1 MKRLIVY
8 FHYDPLG
15 QIDTACR
22 VAVEAM
28 AHYGEVFFISNGT
41 LRPADRAWAASVTL
55 TCRERE
61 NEGFDVG
68 AYKEALAVIGRGRLA
83 RYDEL
88 VLMNFTLAG
97 PVCSLA
103 SMFAAM
109 EARQELAFWG
119 LTRHYAMKSRR
130 FGGRSGEVPE
140 HLQSHFLAV
149 RAPLLHSEDF
159 WQYWQK
165 MPLPKSYEESIA
177 NHETRFTAHFANLGC
192 RWDSY
197 VDTKDLRDVFVNPI
211 MACPRE
217 LLANRGCP
225 FFKRRSFFTPYA
237 DELRRTDGQA
247 AAELYDYLKS
257 ETDYPVD
264 DLLRALLP
272 VQPLAAMAQNLHW
285 HYILPQTAG
294 ECAPILLD
302 ANTLAKGCALQP
314 DAVYCLPLPRAAGVE
329 GYYYARSMPT
339 SLQLTQAAELFD
351 AHPLVG
357 VLGPALPLYAG
368 CAAEKARCWQQQKP
382 AVQAKLSALDCPLPL
397 DETPPP
403 LPNGGCL
410 LVRGAAFPQ
419 GLPPLQTESDF
430 WLVPLLAQ
438 YNGYASATFETA
450 AQCAARADVL
460 DAALAA
466 QRGVGPVFRLMGR
479 TVKNALR
486 KRKESAR

>member
-1 MKRLIVY
+1 MKKRLIIY
-8 FHYDPLG
+8 FNYHPNG
-15 QIDTACR
+15 QADAACR
-22 VAVEAM
+22 FAVQQM
-28 AHYGEVFFISNGT
+28 AAVGQVFFVNNGP
-41 LRPADRAWAASVTL
+41 LQPESRQWAQGCCHTVL
-55 TCRERE
+55 ERE
-61 NEGFDVG
+61 NTGFDVG
-68 AYKEALAVIGRGRLA
+68 AYRDAVLQTGLDMLLQ
-83 RYDEL
+83 YDEV
-88 VLMNFTLAG
+88 VLMNYTLAG
-97 PVCSLA
+97 PVGNA
-103 SMFAAM
+103 AAMFAVM
-109 EARQELAFWG
+109 DGRPELDFWG
-119 LTRHYAMKSRR
+119 LTRHYAMRSHR
-130 FGGRSGEVPE
+130 FGGAKAMVPE
-140 HLQSHFLAV
+140 HIQSHFVVV
-149 RAPLLHSEDF
+149 RSRMMADF
-159 WQYWQK
+159 FAYWQAAA
-165 MPLPKSYEESIA
+165 LPTSYEDSVRL
-177 NHETRFTAHFANLGC
+177 HETQFTAHFAALGY
-192 RWDSY
+192 RWDTF
-197 VDTKDLRDVFVNPI
+197 VDTKDLASLFVNPI
-211 MACPRE
+211 MACPKL
-217 LLANRGCP
+217 LLADRGCP

-339 SLQLTQAAELFD
+339 GLQLAQAAELFD

-368 CAAEKARCWQQQKP
+368 CAAEKARRWQQQKT
-382 AVQAKLSALDCPLPL
+382 AVQVKLSALDCPLPL

-438 YNGYASATFETA
+438 YNGHASATFETA

>member
-1 MKRLIVY
+1 M
-8 FHYDPLG
+8 
-15 QIDTACR
+15 
-22 VAVEAM
+22 
-28 AHYGEVFFISNGT
+28 
-41 LRPADRAWAASVTL
+41 
-55 TCRERE
+55 
-61 NEGFDVG
+61 
-68 AYKEALAVIGRGRLA
+68 
-83 RYDEL
+83 
-88 VLMNFTLAG
+88 
-97 PVCSLA
+97 
-103 SMFAAM
+103 
-109 EARQELAFWG
+109 
-119 LTRHYAMKSRR
+119 
-130 FGGRSGEVPE
+130 
-140 HLQSHFLAV
+140 
-149 RAPLLHSEDF
+149 
-159 WQYWQK
+159 
-165 MPLPKSYEESIA
+165 
-177 NHETRFTAHFANLGC
+177 
-192 RWDSY
+192 
-197 VDTKDLRDVFVNPI
+197 
-211 MACPRE
+211 
-217 LLANRGCP
+217 
-225 FFKRRSFFTPYA
+225 
-237 DELRRTDGQA
+237 RRTDGQA

-302 ANTLAKGCALQP
+302 VNTLAKGCALQP
-314 DAVYCLPLPRAAGVE
+314 DAVYCLPLPRAARVE

-339 SLQLTQAAELFD
+339 SLQLAQAAELFD

-368 CAAEKARCWQQQKP
+368 CAAEKARRWQQQKP

-419 GLPPLQTESDF
+419 GLPPLQMESDF

>member
-1 MKRLIVY
+1 MILEMRNICKDYPMGKTV
-8 FHYDPLG
+8 
-15 QIDTACR
+15 TR
-22 VAVEAM
+22 V
-28 AHYGEVFFISNGT
+28 
-41 LRPADRAWAASVTL
+41 
-55 TCRERE
+55 
-61 NEGFDVG
+61 
-68 AYKEALAVIGRGRLA
+68 
-83 RYDEL
+83 
-88 VLMNFTLAG
+88 
-97 PVCSLA
+97 
-103 SMFAAM
+103 
-109 EARQELAFWG
+109 
-119 LTRHYAMKSRR
+119 
-130 FGGRSGEVPE
+130 
-140 HLQSHFLAV
+140 
-149 RAPLLHSEDF
+149 
-159 WQYWQK
+159 
-165 MPLPKSYEESIA
+165 
-177 NHETRFTAHFANLGC
+177 
-192 RWDSY
+192 
-197 VDTKDLRDVFVNPI
+197 LRDVSLNVSEGEYLAI
-211 MACPRE
+211 MGPSGSGKTTLMNIIGCLDEPTSGSYLLCGQDITACTDLQLAQVRNRE
-217 LLANRGCP
+217 LGFVFQSFHLLPRLTALDNVALPLLYGGVKKAERRERARAALEMVGLGDRIDHRPDQLSGGQCQRVAIARAMVGGPKLLLADRGCP

-329 GYYYARSMPT
+329 GYYYARSMST
-339 SLQLTQAAELFD
+339 SLQLAQAAELFD

-368 CAAEKARCWQQQKP
+368 CAAEKARRWQQQKP